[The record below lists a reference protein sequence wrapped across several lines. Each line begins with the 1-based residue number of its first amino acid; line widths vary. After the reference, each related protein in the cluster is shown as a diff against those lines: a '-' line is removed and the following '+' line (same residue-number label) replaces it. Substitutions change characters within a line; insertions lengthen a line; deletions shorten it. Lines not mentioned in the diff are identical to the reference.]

1 MNNTEK
7 ANILIVDDIPDNLV
21 PMERFLGSPDL
32 NIIQATSGN
41 EAIALTKQHDFA
53 VILMDV
59 RMPGMDGFEAAEKI
73 HRDPDTMDIPIIF
86 ITGIVKEKKDIFKGY
101 KSGAVDYL
109 FKPFNPHIL
118 KSKVNV
124 FLELYRRRQALR
136 ESNDALIKFQNQL
149 VELERKNSIMAM
161 AVTANHELN
170 QPLTV
175 LGGYL
180 KMLEDT
186 LVPDV
191 LSDKQ
196 KKYIKKIKDS
206 LERINGILQKY
217 NKAASIK
224 IEDYAK
230 DKNKQMVIFDEPT
243 IGGED

>member
-1 MNNTEK
+1 MNNTDNP
-7 ANILIVDDIPDNLV
+7 NILIVDDIPENLA
-21 PMERFLGSPDL
+21 PLERLLKSPQL
-32 NIIQATSGN
+32 NIVQANSGH
-41 EAIALTKQHDFA
+41 EAIALTKQYSFA

-59 RMPGMDGFEAAEKI
+59 RMPGIDGFETAERI
-73 HRDPDTMDIPIIF
+73 HGDPDTMDIPIIF
-86 ITGIVKEKKDIFKGY
+86 LTGIGKEEKDIYKGY
-101 KSGAVDYL
+101 KVGAVDYL
-109 FKPFNPHIL
+109 FKPINPHIL

-136 ESNDALIKFQNQL
+136 ESNNALINSRNQL

-186 LVPDV
+186 LDPAV

-196 KKYIKKIKDS
+196 KKYIKKIKGS
-206 LERINGILQKY
+206 LERINTILQKF
-217 NKAASIK
+217 NKSASIK
-224 IEDYAK
+224 IENYAK
-230 DKNKQMVIFDEPT
+230 DRNKQMVIFDEPT
-243 IGGED
+243 NR

>member
-1 MNNTEK
+1 MNNTDNP
-7 ANILIVDDIPDNLV
+7 NILIVDDIPENLA
-21 PMERFLGSPDL
+21 PLERLLKSPQL
-32 NIIQATSGN
+32 NIVQANSGH
-41 EAIALTKQHDFA
+41 EAIALTKQYSFA

-59 RMPGMDGFEAAEKI
+59 RMPGIDGFETAERI
-73 HRDPDTMDIPIIF
+73 HGDPDTMDIPIIF
-86 ITGIVKEKKDIFKGY
+86 LTGIGKEEKDIYKGY
-101 KSGAVDYL
+101 KAGAVDYL
-109 FKPFNPHIL
+109 FKPINPHIL

-136 ESNDALIKFQNQL
+136 ESNNALINSRNQL

-186 LVPDV
+186 LDPAV

-196 KKYIKKIKDS
+196 KKYIKKIKGS
-206 LERINGILQKY
+206 LERINTILQKF
-217 NKAASIK
+217 NKSASIK
-224 IEDYAK
+224 IENYAK
-230 DKNKQMVIFDEPT
+230 DRNKQMVIFDEPT
-243 IGGED
+243 NR

>member
-1 MNNTEK
+1 MNNSDN
-7 ANILIVDDIPDNLV
+7 ANILIVDDIAENL
-21 PMERFLGSPDL
+21 PPLERLLKSPKL
-32 NIIQATSGN
+32 NVVIATSGH
-41 EAIALTKQHDFA
+41 EAIALTKKYGFA

-59 RMPGMDGFEAAEKI
+59 RMPGIDGFETAERI
-73 HRDPDTMDIPIIF
+73 HRDPETMDIPIIF
-86 ITGIVKEKKDIFKGY
+86 ITGIGKEEKDVYKGY

-109 FKPFNPHIL
+109 FKPINPHIL

-136 ESNDALIKFQNQL
+136 ESNKALINSQNQL

-186 LVPDV
+186 LPPET

-196 KKYIKKIKDS
+196 KKYIKKIKSS
-206 LERINGILQKY
+206 LERISTILQKF
-217 NKAASIK
+217 NKSASIK
-224 IEDYAK
+224 IEDYTT
-230 DKNKQMVIFDEPT
+230 DKIKKQIVIFDEPT
-243 IGGED
+243 Q

>member
-1 MNNTEK
+1 MNNTE
-7 ANILIVDDIPDNLV
+7 NTNLLIVDDIPENIAPLQ
-21 PMERFLGSPDL
+21 RLLKSPRL
-32 NIIQATSGN
+32 NIVQALSGR
-41 EAIALTKQHDFA
+41 EAIALTKKYDFA

-59 RMPGMDGFEAAEKI
+59 RMPGLDGFETAGRI
-73 HRDPDTMDIPIIF
+73 HGDPDTMDIPIIF
-86 ITGIVKEKKDIFKGY
+86 ITGIGKEQKDVFKGY
-101 KSGAVDYL
+101 ESGAVDYL
-109 FKPFNPHIL
+109 FKPFNPNIL

-136 ESNDALIKFQNQL
+136 ESNEALLKSRNQL
-149 VELERKNSIMAM
+149 LELERKNSIMAM

-186 LVPDV
+186 LPPDT

-206 LERINGILQKY
+206 LDRINAILQKF

-230 DKNKQMVIFDEPT
+230 DKNKQMVIFDEPA
-243 IGGED
+243 G